1 MRIKNASEVWILG
14 AEEQTNI
21 FQLVMY
27 KLWKLEVGFQSLNVA
42 KFAADLKNEQ
52 CNNCSPSLKFAAT
65 ERFYIL
71 LSICQFL
78 GLASLTI
85 YIKPFMR
92 SDSKIKLFIFLDSFS
107 GPAVRH
113 LFIKL
118 CDASGLLVCSWIS
131 WIQTFTIGLF
141 TVSALNKH
149 AGITRWLHCFRYDR
163 SMACY
168 SWFIICLF

>member
-1 MRIKNASEVWILG
+1 MTSGFLIIKCGKVCSRPQK
-14 AEEQTNI
+14 EQ
-21 FQLVMY
+21 
-27 KLWKLEVGFQSLNVA
+27 W
-42 KFAADLKNEQ
+42 
-52 CNNCSPSLKFAAT
+52 NNCSPSLKFAAT

-71 LSICQFL
+71 LSNCQFL
-78 GLASLTI
+78 GLAFLTI

-92 SDSKIKLFIFLDSFS
+92 SDSKIKLFIFWDSFK

-118 CDASGLLVCSWIS
+118 CDASELLVCSWIS

-149 AGITRWLHCFRYDR
+149 AGITRWLHCFRYGR
-163 SMACY
+163 SMAWY
-168 SWFIICLF
+168 SCFIICLF